1 MDPNQQNSGQGV
13 QQQNVPTVTC
23 NQTDIGYQYPRIPQM
38 QNILGPTMNTFVP
51 GYNVMPQGQGT
62 VIPQGQGAVMTNIQ
76 TGMPV
81 GGFLSIGNSNGSGPL
96 PSMGSF
102 IASLSQPSQ
111 VGMVQNVNKSG
122 MENWT
127 GQPQNNN
134 TLPSFGHFLLH
145 QQYQQHPTN
154 QQTLLGNQTSPQ
166 QILPSNQQS
175 QVFSPN
181 QHSPQ
186 FFQQSPQS
194 QMFTTNQHSP
204 QQVFINNQPPTHFF
218 PNPQHSPQFFN
229 SSIQQPQVF
238 TGQPPSHQLFTNAQ
252 PTQQQMFNACQL
264 QNRFPTGHIV
274 GQDITGIPQVM
285 ATQRMNLNTNYI
297 AGVNNILGVSAA
309 PMLPPINQMMPSSGG
324 QVLPSVGN
332 VLQGQFN
339 NMISPY
345 SGQITTVNTSN
356 GHMLLPNSVSTG
368 QVVPSTNITST
379 PHLINVYGDR
389 NVSSDTSFVVP
400 CCNQVTITTPTITT
414 TVSRTTTEA
423 VTANVHFKSSS
434 SPKISSTIPM
444 ETKPEKSKSQK
455 TYSTTDSR
463 TVIVPFG
470 WSRVVMDNSIIYY
483 RYAYY
488 FLLFRHKQYYFIPD
502 PGLFVLWC

>member
-1 MDPNQQNSGQGV
+1 
-13 QQQNVPTVTC
+13 
-23 NQTDIGYQYPRIPQM
+23 
-38 QNILGPTMNTFVP
+38 
-51 GYNVMPQGQGT
+51 
-62 VIPQGQGAVMTNIQ
+62 
-76 TGMPV
+76 
-81 GGFLSIGNSNGSGPL
+81 
-96 PSMGSF
+96 
-102 IASLSQPSQ
+102 
-111 VGMVQNVNKSG
+111 
-122 MENWT
+122 
-127 GQPQNNN
+127 
-134 TLPSFGHFLLH
+134 
-145 QQYQQHPTN
+145 
-154 QQTLLGNQTSPQ
+154 
-166 QILPSNQQS
+166 
-175 QVFSPN
+175 
-181 QHSPQ
+181 
-186 FFQQSPQS
+186 
-194 QMFTTNQHSP
+194 MFTTNQHSP
-204 QQVFINNQPPTHFF
+204 QQMFINNQPPTHFF

-264 QNRFPTGHIV
+264 QNRFPTGQIV

-389 NVSSDTSFVVP
+389 NVSSDTSFVVT

-488 FLLFRHKQYYFIPD
+488 FFT
-502 PGLFVLWC
+502 V